1 MKCGII
7 GLGKMG
13 EAILKGLLP
22 QVQEGEITLAGYE
35 VSDQRRRE
43 LEGRYPL
50 PLASSLQE
58 VLKGTEVI
66 LIAVKPQQMDT
77 LLTEMGDLV
86 GGKLLLSIAAGIP
99 SSFIQKRVSSHA
111 RIVRVMPNT
120 PALVGE
126 GALAYALGPNTGS
139 NEREIVEKLLSPLGI
154 VIEVAEDLM
163 DAVTA
168 LSGSGPAYV
177 FLFLQALSE
186 AGVKVGLPRDLAHT
200 LILQTVKGSL
210 RLLEELKGHPALM
223 MEMVTSP
230 GGTTIAAL
238 HAMERAGIRGIIMD
252 GVEAAA
258 QRSKELAKE

>member
-22 QVQEGEITLAGYE
+22 QVQRGEITLAGYE
-35 VSDQRRRE
+35 VSDHRKRE
-43 LEGRYPL
+43 LKGMYPL
-50 PLASSLQE
+50 TLASSLQE
-58 VLKGTEVI
+58 VLKETEVI
-66 LIAVKPQQMDT
+66 LIAVKPQQMDG
-77 LLTEMGDLV
+77 LLAEMGDLV
-86 GGKLLLSIAAGIP
+86 GGKLLLSIAAGIS
-99 SSFIQKRVSSHA
+99 SSFIQKRVSSNA

-126 GALAYALGPNTGS
+126 GALAYALGPNTGFK
-139 NEREIVEKLLSPLGI
+139 EREIVERLLSPLGI
-154 VIEVAEDLM
+154 VIEVSEDLM

-177 FLFLQALSE
+177 FLFFQALSD
-186 AGVKVGLPRDLAHT
+186 AGVKVGLPRDLART
-200 LILQTVKGSL
+200 LVLQTVKGSL
-210 RLLEELKGHPALM
+210 QLLEELKGHPALM

-252 GVEAAA
+252 GVEAAV